1 MFTNLIKHPNLSLQ
15 ASLNWIGSFRGLCV
29 HLYAMEILL
38 KYSPDTRRVKI
49 KQNPFRLGFL
59 QTDESNKIKNGN
71 RKITRLN
78 TKIFTDGL
86 PTLNNSPFTASK
98 NISYLIEAPHSHPF
112 WIVFYFTYWL
122 WEAAAEVTV
131 IHYPCLMSMR
141 WPPVTSTLL
150 YSKFLLAMN
159 HVLDNFV

>member
-1 MFTNLIKHPNLSLQ
+1 
-15 ASLNWIGSFRGLCV
+15 
-29 HLYAMEILL
+29 MEILP

-86 PTLNNSPFTASK
+86 PTLNNSPFTACK

-112 WIVFYFTYWL
+112 
-122 WEAAAEVTV
+122 
-131 IHYPCLMSMR
+131 
-141 WPPVTSTLL
+141 
-150 YSKFLLAMN
+150 
-159 HVLDNFV
+159 